1 MRMISP
7 IFSNG
12 FSKKPSKNW
21 IYWLSDELENKY
33 MRQYPRA
40 TKVFSVLMWIVFL
53 LPSVLFVRSLV
64 VLTWNGVEILGP
76 LAGLGIIGC
85 VLIGLGLGNIIAAFM
100 HIYLGHL
107 VTTVLM
113 LSGVFILLATYYLI
127 FFFA

>member
-1 MRMISP
+1 MISP

-76 LAGLGIIGC
+76 LASLGIIGC

-113 LSGVFILLATYYLI
+113 LSGVFILLVTYYLI

>member
-1 MRMISP
+1 MISP

-85 VLIGLGLGNIIAAFM
+85 VLIGLGLGNIVAAFM